1 MMVFALAVAL
11 AGAPSLAF
19 SPALVQLGRRS
30 GGVSLRAGHAE
41 MAAASAV
48 RRLRMPLIAT
58 GRGAQRA
65 ALSPLRMVA
74 EPTVAAD
81 APVVDLSG
89 NKPTRHFTEGGG
101 AGKPFR
107 IVLIAGF
114 ETFNR
119 NLYRRA
125 ADQASAECPGALEI
139 FICTDRDIQSER
151 DDVDAALTGADV
163 VFTSLVFDFDQVNW
177 LKERIDK
184 IPTRF
189 IFESALEL
197 MGDTKVGTFTMG
209 GPPATGEKKAGPP
222 PAVKALL
229 SKFGSGREEDRL
241 DGYTKFLKSG
251 PALLKFV
258 PGEKAKD
265 LRSWLQTY
273 AYWNAG
279 GRQNVALMFRFL
291 ASEFGGV
298 DMSDVSSGV
307 AGEKREG
314 LEGVLKQ
321 VVDTLLNYD
330 MIDPKTWP
338 VKLVYG
344 DSTPTNSATISNG
357 QMVPAAMEAPQRGL
371 VHPDRPGFYFSG
383 PKEFLQWYRRKNPE
397 SANWPTVGVLLYRK
411 HVISELPYIEQLV
424 RHMES
429 QKITP
434 LPLFISGVD
443 GHIAVRDSLTSVFE
457 TEQVARGEIQRNPT
471 MSSEAVNVD
480 AVVSTIGFPLVGGP
494 AGSMEGARQAELAKE
509 ILLAKNVPYFVAA
522 PLLIQDVKAW
532 FEQGIGGL
540 QSVVLYA
547 LPELDGAIDA
557 IPLGGLCCGDK
568 AFCNSQRDLANC
580 PREAG
585 EIRLV
590 EERLFALTKR
600 ITAWTSLRRKA
611 PKDRRVAIVL
621 YGYPPGIGAT
631 GTAALLNVPQS
642 LYQLLCRMRDEG
654 YDVGDLPENPED
666 IVEMV
671 RVADTESES
680 GRGYKNDGYKG
691 DGGGSVTVK
700 NLTTWLGKSDSAR
713 VSKNWGGRLDKS
725 GIRTVG
731 SGDDAQMLLGGR
743 MFGNVWIAVQPP
755 LGVPGDPMRLLF
767 QRDMTP
773 HPQYTAFYKYMEND
787 EANGGMNADAVVHF
801 GMHGTEEWLPGTPL
815 GNTGECW
822 PDILTGGLPN
832 VYVYAANNPSESLLA
847 KRRGYGTLVSHNV
860 PPYSRAGLYKEL
872 VSLRGLMADY
882 QETEMRIRNE
892 GLKGAGES
900 EEAANGFSTGGGGSG
915 GLGGGVGGVGGGK
928 VAQAVDSS
936 KLDALEGAPT
946 TEGALLQTV
955 FAAGLDKDCPL
966 PEGAMAAIEAAGGV
980 GEGEK
985 AMEAGAAYM
994 AKEDLLAGYC
1004 ENLKVYLAELE
1015 MRLFSSGL
1023 HVLGRAPSD
1032 ESMRAYLTAY
1042 FEDGSW
1048 QQGDK
1053 SSTDATIEVQ
1063 GDGASEKVDVA
1074 EMPFPESVLAM
1085 ILQATPEPD
1094 VLMFKDDPAIPVQG
1108 TKEYSVYQKAVREA
1122 INIRSLL
1129 LRNTEELDGV
1139 VRALNGEFVPPAP
1152 GGDLLR
1158 DGSGVLPTGRNIHAL
1173 DPYRLPSKVAMS
1185 RGRAAAGLTLEMHKK
1200 DNEGELPET
1209 VAVNLWGLEAIKT
1222 RGESVAI
1229 VLALIGAEPVM
1240 EATGRVVRYELIPL
1254 EELGRPRVDVLA
1266 SLSGIFRDSFANVVE
1281 LLDDLFVRAAQ
1292 VDEPI
1297 EMNYIRKHFLE
1308 LQAEGES
1315 VEASTARI
1323 FSNPPGEFGSM
1334 VNERVSDGSWED
1346 EGELGETWASRNSF
1360 SFGREGKGVPR
1371 RKTLDALMKTTTQ
1384 VVQCIDSVEYGLTDI
1399 QEYYANTGAMV
1410 RAMDDIQGGAGKVQ
1424 ATVVEGFA
1432 REARPKKLNDVL
1444 RLEYRSKLLN
1454 PKWADEMVSQG
1465 SGGAFEVS
1473 QRMTAMIGWGATTK
1487 FKEKWVFDQSA
1498 ETYAL
1503 DPVMAKR
1510 LMDANPEAFKN
1521 IVGRLLEAT
1530 NRGMWEPSPDVLA
1543 QLQDLYSDIDD
1554 AIEVGTS
1561 TIRRPTK
1568 DEDRK

>member
-1 MMVFALAVAL
+1 V
-11 AGAPSLAF
+11 
-19 SPALVQLGRRS
+19 
-30 GGVSLRAGHAE
+30 E
-41 MAAASAV
+41 
-48 RRLRMPLIAT
+48 
-58 GRGAQRA
+58 
-65 ALSPLRMVA
+65 
-74 EPTVAAD
+74 E
-81 APVVDLSG
+81 
-89 NKPTRHFTEGGG
+89 
-101 AGKPFR
+101 
-107 IVLIAGF
+107 
-114 ETFNR
+114 
-119 NLYRRA
+119 
-125 ADQASAECPGALEI
+125 
-139 FICTDRDIQSER
+139 
-151 DDVDAALTGADV
+151 ALTGADV
-163 VFTSLVFDFDQVNW
+163 VFASLVFDFDQVNW
-177 LKERIDK
+177 LKERIGN

-189 IFESALEL
+189 IFESSLEF
-197 MGDTKVGTFTMG
+197 MSDTKVGTFTMG
-209 GPPATGEKKAGPP
+209 GPPAPGEKKPGPP

-251 PALLKFV
+251 PALLKLV

-265 LRSWLQTY
+265 LRAWLQTY

-279 GRQNVALMFRFL
+279 GRDNVALMFRYL

-298 DMSDVSSGV
+298 DMGDVSSGV
-307 AGEKREG
+307 VGVEAGGLKGLLKR
-314 LEGVLKQ
+314 
-321 VVDTLLNYD
+321 VVDGLLNYD
-330 MIDPKTWP
+330 VIDKDTWP

-344 DSTPTNSATISNG
+344 DEAPTNGATISNG
-357 QMVPAAMEAPQRGL
+357 QMAPAAREAPQRGL
-371 VHPDRPGFYFSG
+371 VHPDRPGYYFSN
-383 PKEFLQWYRRKNPE
+383 PKEYMDWYYKKNPE
-397 SANWPTVGVLLYRK
+397 SKNWPTVGVLLYRK
-411 HVISELPYIEQLV
+411 HVISELPYIPQLV
-424 RHMES
+424 KHMES
-429 QKITP
+429 KQLTP
-434 LPLFISGVD
+434 LPLFITGVD

-457 TEQVARGEIQRNPT
+457 TQQVARGEIRRNPT
-471 MSSEAVNVD
+471 LSADAVNVD

-568 AFCNSQRDLANC
+568 EFCNSQRDLANC

-590 EERLFALTKR
+590 EERLSALTTR
-600 ITAWTSLRRKA
+600 ITKWTNLRKKA
-611 PKDRRVAIVL
+611 PRDRKVAVVL

-642 LYQLLCRMRDEG
+642 LYELLRRMRAEG

-666 IVEMV
+666 LVEMV

-680 GRGYKNDGYKG
+680 GRGFKNEGYAA
-691 DGGGSVTVK
+691 DGGASVNAGK
-700 NLTTWLGKSDSAR
+700 LKEWLGKGDASR
-713 VSKNWGGRLDKS
+713 VSSNWGGGLDKS

-731 SGDDAQMLLGGR
+731 SGDGAEMLLGGR
-743 MFGNVWIAVQPP
+743 SFGNVWIGVQPP

-773 HPQYTAFYKYMEND
+773 HPQYTAFYKYMERD
-787 EANGGMNADAVVHF
+787 TSEGGLGADAVLHF

-847 KRRGYGTLVSHNV
+847 KRRGYGTLISHNV

-872 VSLRGLMADY
+872 VTLRGLMADY
-882 QETEMRIRNE
+882 QETEMRVRTE
-892 GLKGAGES
+892 RAGES
-900 EEAANGFSTGGGGSG
+900 AEAALGFAAGGAAAGGVGGSG
-915 GLGGGVGGVGGGK
+915 GGAVV
-928 VAQAVDSS
+928 QAVDAS
-936 KLDALEGAPT
+936 KLDDVEGAPT

-966 PEGAMAAIEAAGGV
+966 PEGAMAAIESAGGLV
-980 GEGEK
+980 EGEK
-985 AMEAGAAYM
+985 AVEAGAAFM
-994 AKEDLLAGYC
+994 AKEGLLEGYC

-1015 MRLFSSGL
+1015 QRLFSSGL

-1032 ESMRAYLTAY
+1032 EAMRAYLTAY

-1053 SSTDATIEVQ
+1053 SSTDVTTEVQ
-1063 GDGASEKVDVA
+1063 GEGASEVVESAK
-1074 EMPFPESVLAM
+1074 MPFPETVLGM
-1085 ILQATPEPD
+1085 ILEGKPEPD
-1094 VLMFKDDPAIPVQG
+1094 VLMFKGDKEIPKEG
-1108 TKEYSVYQKAVREA
+1108 TKAYSLYQQAVREA
-1122 INIRSLL
+1122 INIRALL
-1129 LRNTEELDGV
+1129 LRNSEELDGV
-1139 VRALNGEFVPPAP
+1139 LRALNGEFVPPAP

-1185 RGRAAAGLTLEMHKK
+1185 RGRAAAVLTLEMHKR
-1200 DNEGELPET
+1200 DNNGELPET

-1222 RGESVAI
+1222 RGESVAV

-1240 EATGRVVRYELIPL
+1240 EATGRVVKYELIPL
-1254 EELGRPRVDVLA
+1254 EKLGRPRVDVLA

-1292 VDEPI
+1292 IDEPP
-1297 EMNYIRKHFLE
+1297 EMNYIRKHYLA
-1308 LQAEGES
+1308 LQAEGETD
-1315 VEASTARI
+1315 EAATARI

-1346 EGELGETWASRNSF
+1346 EGELGETWASRNSY
-1360 SFGREGKGVPR
+1360 SFGRAGRGVER
-1371 RKTLDALMKTTTQ
+1371 RRTLDALMKTTTQ

-1487 FKEKWVFDQSA
+1487 FQEQWVFDQVRAPACFSPASCSLARRHVFPRACVSGGSIRESA
-1498 ETYAL
+1498 RVT
-1503 DPVMAKR
+1503 
-1510 LMDANPEAFKN
+1510 
-1521 IVGRLLEAT
+1521 GR
-1530 NRGMWEPSPDVLA
+1530 
-1543 QLQDLYSDIDD
+1543 YSW
-1554 AIEVGTS
+1554 S
-1561 TIRRPTK
+1561 
-1568 DEDRK
+1568 

>member
-1 MMVFALAVAL
+1 MSQ
-11 AGAPSLAF
+11 AGTPPAAFAPSLGAPWRPVKLQARVSAVPF
-19 SPALVQLGRRS
+19 ARS
-30 GGVSLRAGHAE
+30 ARSVSLPSLRMANAE
-41 MAAASAV
+41 TGTEAPVLAAASEG
-48 RRLRMPLIAT
+48 T
-58 GRGAQRA
+58 G
-65 ALSPLRMVA
+65 
-74 EPTVAAD
+74 
-81 APVVDLSG
+81 
-89 NKPTRHFTEGGG
+89 KPTRHFVEGGSG
-101 AGKPFR
+101 GSGGSGSKPFR

-119 NLYRRA
+119 DLYRRA
-125 ADQASAECPGALEI
+125 ADQAAGACPGKLEI
-139 FICTDRDIQSER
+139 FVCTDRDIQLER
-151 DDVDAALTGADV
+151 EAVDAALTGADV

-177 LKERIDK
+177 LKERMDK

-189 IFESALEL
+189 VFESALEL
-197 MGDTKVGTFTMG
+197 MSDTRVGSFTMG
-209 GPPATGEKKAGPP
+209 GPPKPGEKKPGPP

-265 LRSWLQTY
+265 LRAWLQTY

-279 GRQNVALMFRFL
+279 GRDNVALMFRFL

-298 DMSDVSSGV
+298 DIADVSAGAASNGGAAAGVGAAGIFMGFLQRVAPGAASAMFGGSGE
-307 AGEKREG
+307 ARDSGGET
-314 LEGVLKQ
+314 V
-321 VVDTLLNYD
+321 
-330 MIDPKTWP
+330 
-338 VKLVYG
+338 
-344 DSTPTNSATISNG
+344 SNG
-357 QMVPAAMEAPQRGL
+357 QVVQAAIEAPQRGL
-371 VHPDRPGFYFSG
+371 VHPDRPGHYFAS
-383 PKEFLQWYRRKNPE
+383 PQEYVRWYHAKNPA
-397 SANWPTVGVLLYRK
+397 SKTWPTVGVLLYRK
-411 HVISELPYIEQLV
+411 HVISELPYIPQLV
-424 RHMES
+424 RHMEE
-429 QKITP
+429 QELLP
-434 LPLFISGVD
+434 LPLFITGVD
-443 GHIAVRDSLTSVFE
+443 GHIAVRDSLTSE
-457 TEQVARGEIQRNPT
+457 HEAAQVARGDIERNPT
-471 MSSEAVNVD
+471 LSPDAVNVD

-522 PLLIQDVKAW
+522 PLLIQDVKTW

-568 AFCNSQRDLANC
+568 SFCNSQRDLANC
-580 PREAG
+580 PREGG

-590 EERLFALTKR
+590 EERLSALTTR
-600 ITAWTSLRRKA
+600 IKKWTGLRKKA
-611 PKDRRVAIVL
+611 PKDRKVAIVL

-642 LYQLLCRMRDEG
+642 LHELLAKMKAEG
-654 YDVGDLPENPED
+654 YDVGEKLPAPED
-666 IVEMV
+666 LVEMV

-680 GRGYKNDGYKG
+680 GRGFKNSEYA
-691 DGGGSVTVK
+691 DGGGGTVTVRR
-700 NLTTWLGKSDSAR
+700 LEGWLGKSDTAR
-713 VSKNWGGRLDKS
+713 VAGNWGGGLDKS

-731 SGDDAQMLLGGR
+731 SGDGGEMLLGGR

-773 HPQYTAFYKYMEND
+773 HPQYTAFYKYMEAD
-787 EANGGMNADAVVHF
+787 AEAGGLGADAVLHF

-832 VYVYAANNPSESLLA
+832 VYIYAANNPSESLLA
-847 KRRGYGTLVSHNV
+847 KRRGYGTLISHNV

-872 VSLRGLMADY
+872 VSIRGLIADY
-882 QETEMRIRNE
+882 QEQEMRERTEVPGSADSE
-892 GLKGAGES
+892 GAALGFAAGGAS
-900 EEAANGFSTGGGGSG
+900 RGS
-915 GLGGGVGGVGGGK
+915 VGGVGGGT
-928 VAQAVDSS
+928 VAQAVDAS
-936 KLDALEGAPT
+936 KLDAVEGSPT

-966 PEGAMAAIEAAGGV
+966 PAGAMAAIDAAGGLLA
-980 GEGEK
+980 GET
-985 AMEAGAAYM
+985 AVEAGAAYM
-994 AKEDLLAGYC
+994 ATEGLLEGYC
-1004 ENLKVYLAELE
+1004 EGLKVYLAELE
-1015 MRLFSSGL
+1015 QRLFSSGL
-1023 HVLGRAPSD
+1023 HVLGRAPSTD
-1032 ESMRAYLTAY
+1032 AMRAYLTAY
-1042 FEDGSW
+1042 FEDGAW

-1053 SSTDATIEVQ
+1053 SSTDAMTEIVGNGAS
-1063 GDGASEKVDVA
+1063 GDGDGDGSVPL
-1074 EMPFPESVLAM
+1074 PFPASVLEL
-1085 ILQATPEPD
+1085 ILAGTSEAD
-1094 VLMFKDDPAIPVQG
+1094 VLLFRGDAAIPQPG
-1108 TKEYSVYQKAVREA
+1108 SVAFSTYQQAVREA
-1122 INIRSLL
+1122 VNIRTLL
-1129 LRNTEELDGV
+1129 MRNTEELDGV
-1139 VRALNGEFVPPAP
+1139 MRALNGEFVPPAP

-1173 DPYRLPSKVAMS
+1173 DPYRLPSTVAMA
-1185 RGRAAAGLTLEMHKK
+1185 RGRAAAALTLDLHRA
-1200 DNEGELPET
+1200 DNGGALPET

-1240 EATGRVVRYELIPL
+1240 EATGRVVRYELVPL
-1254 EELGRPRVDVLA
+1254 AELGRPRVDVLA

-1292 VDEPI
+1292 ADEPV
-1297 EMNYIRKHFLE
+1297 EMNFVRKHYLE
-1308 LQAEGES
+1308 LQAAGEE
-1315 VEASTARI
+1315 EAAATARI
-1323 FSNPPGEFGSM
+1323 FSNPAGEFGSM

-1346 EGELGETWASRNSF
+1346 GDELGETWASRNAF
-1360 SFGREGKGVPR
+1360 AFGRAGRGVQR
-1371 RKTLDALMKTTTQ
+1371 RATLDALMKTTTQ

-1410 RAMDDIQGGAGKVQ
+1410 RAMNVAQGSAGKVQ

-1465 SGGAFEVS
+1465 SGGAFEVWGHAP
-1473 QRMTAMIGWGATTK
+1473 QPCVCVRVCGTRCVGMRMCNLH
-1487 FKEKWVFDQSA
+1487 E
-1498 ETYAL
+1498 
-1503 DPVMAKR
+1503 
-1510 LMDANPEAFKN
+1510 
-1521 IVGRLLEAT
+1521 T
-1530 NRGMWEPSPDVLA
+1530 NRCLCVLCESTPA
-1543 QLQDLYSDIDD
+1543 YRKSRKHNTGVAADD
-1554 AIEVGTS
+1554 GDDRLGGDDEIPGAVG
-1561 TIRRPTK
+1561 I
-1568 DEDRK
+1568 